1 MGQFASVRMAPQSQA
16 FPPRGRAST
25 TPKPVMAKPGSIP
38 IAFTKRISPDVKKP
52 PNHFPLEGVAYE
64 LIEIGMFTL
73 LLHKGKFESA
83 VYHHKKAVS
92 TPLMILFKGHYLGD
106 PVDYVDLAA
115 VPLWSRL

>member
-1 MGQFASVRMAPQSQA
+1 
-16 FPPRGRAST
+16 
-25 TPKPVMAKPGSIP
+25 
-38 IAFTKRISPDVKKP
+38 
-52 PNHFPLEGVAYE
+52 VAYE

-92 TPLMILFKGHYLGD
+92 TPLPPAQRASWPGGMILFKGHYLGD